1 MRVKYL
7 LLTKLTQ
14 STFNTNLVLFVF
26 AFYSI
31 TFLIMDLKKPTI
43 KVGILTS
50 KIYSD
55 VLIIVLHT

>member
-31 TFLIMDLKKPTI
+31 TFIIMDLNKPTI